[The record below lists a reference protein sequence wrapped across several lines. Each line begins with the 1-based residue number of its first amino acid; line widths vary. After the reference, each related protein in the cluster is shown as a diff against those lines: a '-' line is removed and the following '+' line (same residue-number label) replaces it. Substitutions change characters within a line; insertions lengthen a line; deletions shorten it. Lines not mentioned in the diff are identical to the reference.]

1 MNHLEAQSH
10 IMPFINGQIPPEK
23 QEEFVMHMNNCP
35 KCHEELEVY
44 YILLNGMKQLDNN
57 ERISGNLSKDLDVQL
72 SKLYRGAKG
81 RRNIKISAF
90 SIFMLG
96 VLMVAMLIYAT
107 CITSVYS
114 YEQDAKRNAQGEYYF
129 SERLGS
135 KLFSPRYS
143 ENRIIDGE
151 SYLVVDEVTD
161 FERIRDYNNLR
172 DQLYKI
178 LDVGEVLLYETPVN

>member
-143 ENRIIDGE
+143 ENRIIEGE

-161 FERIRDYNNLR
+161 LERIRDYNKLR

>member
-10 IMPFINGQIPPEK
+10 IMPFINGQIPPDK
-23 QEEFVMHMNNCP
+23 QEEFVMHMKNCP

-44 YILLNGMKQLDNN
+44 YILLNGMKQLDSN
-57 ERISGNLSKDLDVQL
+57 ERISGNLSKDLDIQL
-72 SKLYRGAKG
+72 GKLYRGAKG

-96 VLMVAMLIYAT
+96 VLMVAALIYAT

-135 KLFSPRYS
+135 RLFTPRYS
-143 ENRIIDGE
+143 ENRIIEGE